1 MTSKNISKLIIAG
14 AIAFSSCTKDLDRKP
29 IIDVTSDVV
38 YSSPATIKEAFAKLY
53 GGLSLS
59 GQDGTTGVPVADID
73 AQDVGSNGYFRN
85 YWEVEELTTDE
96 AVVAWNDGDLQNYN
110 TNTWN
115 SNNTYIKLTYNR
127 IYFNISQCNEFLR
140 QLPDS
145 KVTSFP
151 SADAANINGYKQ
163 EARFLRA
170 LFYWNAMDLFG
181 DVPFVTEA
189 DPVGSFS
196 PKQIARA
203 DLFKYVESELLDIQ
217 NSLPD
222 ARTNEYGR
230 ADKGTAWMLLAKL
243 YLNAKVYTGTDRSSD
258 AITYANKIISS
269 GAYSLAD
276 KYQYLFLTDSRTTS
290 KEIIFPIRANG
301 ITSQSYSNLTFLI
314 HGSIGGKMNPPDY
327 GVLGS
332 WSGFRTRKE
341 MVTKF
346 PSADKRGMF
355 FTDGQT
361 IDINNITDFTNGY
374 AVTKYKN
381 LNKDT
386 IAGSDKGG
394 TFVDT
399 DFPMFRFADVYL
411 IYAEAVLRGGSGG
424 DRGTA
429 LGYINALRARAYGG
443 HSGDITDAALTLDL
457 VLDERVRELYW
468 EAHRR
473 TDLIRFGKYTG
484 GSYTWQWKGGV
495 QAGTSIDSKYNL
507 FPIPTSDLT
516 ANPTLKPTPGY

>member
-1 MTSKNISKLIIAG
+1 MTNKNISKLIIAG
-14 AIAFSSCTKDLDRKP
+14 VIALSSCTKDLDRKP
-29 IIDVTSDVV
+29 IVDVTSDVV
-38 YSSPATIKEAFAKLY
+38 YNSPATIKEAFAKLY
-53 GGLSLS
+53 GNLSLN
-59 GQDGTTGVPVADID
+59 GQDGTNPVPVADID

-110 TNTWN
+110 TNNWN
-115 SNNTYIKLTYNR
+115 ANNTYIKLTYNR

-145 KVTSFP
+145 KVSSFP
-151 SADAANINGYKQ
+151 ANDAANIKGYKQ

-170 LFYWNAMDLFG
+170 LFYWNALDLFG
-181 DVPFVTEA
+181 DVPVTTEK

-196 PKQIARA
+196 PKQMSRS

-230 ADKGTAWMLLAKL
+230 ADKGAAWMLLAKL
-243 YLNAKVYTGTDRSSD
+243 YLNAKVYTGTDRSTD
-258 AITYANKIISS
+258 AVTYANKIIAS

-276 KYQYLFLTDSRTTS
+276 KYSNLFLTDSRTTS
-290 KEIIFPIRANG
+290 KEIILPIRANG

-314 HGSIGGKMNPPDY
+314 HGSIGGKMSSANY
-327 GVLGS
+327 GVNGS

-346 PSADKRGMF
+346 PDHDTRAMF
-355 FTDGQT
+355 FTEGQT

-374 AVTKYKN
+374 AVTKYQN
-381 LNKDT
+381 LSST
-386 IAGSDKGG
+386 GAIGSDKAG

-399 DFPMFRFADVYL
+399 DFPMFRLADVYL

-424 DRGTA
+424 DRATA
-429 LGYINALRARAYGG
+429 LGYINELRKRAYGG
-443 HSGDITDAALTLDL
+443 TSGNITDADLTLDL

-484 GSYTWQWKGGV
+484 DSYIWQWKGGV
-495 QAGTSIDSKYNL
+495 QTGTSIDSKYNL

-516 ANPTLKPTPGY
+516 ANPSLKPTPGY